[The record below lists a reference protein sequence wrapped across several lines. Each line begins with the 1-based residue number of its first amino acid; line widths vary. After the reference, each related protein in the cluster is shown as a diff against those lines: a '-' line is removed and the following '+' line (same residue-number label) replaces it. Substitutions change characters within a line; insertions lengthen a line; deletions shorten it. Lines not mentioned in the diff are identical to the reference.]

1 MDRRAASAEATRL
14 RVLEAAVGLHA
25 EKGPAAT
32 TWLDIARRADVA
44 LGTVYRYFPG
54 YDELIPACTTHGVR
68 LTRPPTPEVLSAG
81 RTPKE
86 RLARF
91 VHELFAHY
99 ERAAPWLEHGRC
111 DRKRLT
117 VLDAFYRRREGQ
129 MEEVAR
135 QALGSSGQNP
145 QAVAATVA
153 LTDFSVW
160 RSLTSRPMTTAMAAD
175 LVTAIL
181 TRWMFDGDGNGSG
194 SDEGSLKEA

>member
-25 EKGPAAT
+25 KKGAAAT

-54 YDELIPACTTHGVR
+54 YHELIPACTTHGARV
-68 LTRPPTPEVLSAG
+68 TRPPTAEMMTAG

-86 RLARF
+86 RLTRF
-91 VHELFAHY
+91 VHELFFY
-99 ERAAPWLEHGRC
+99 YQRASPWLEHGAC
-111 DRKRLT
+111 DRQK
-117 VLDAFYRRREGQ
+117 VPALDSFYRRREEA

-135 QALGSSGQNP
+135 QALGSGGQNP
-145 QAVAATVA
+145 QAVATTLA

-160 RSLTSRPMTTAMAAD
+160 RSLTSRQMTTAMAAD

-181 TRWMFDGDGNGSG
+181 TRWLFDGDGGSG